1 MLLDH
6 VVDGLLTT
14 MMMGSGCN
22 LPPQP
27 QHAHAT
33 RRTTKRGR
41 PRAARAARWLR
52 VILLLRLSTQDSRS
66 HSEKGDGRKSRLKG
80 APRPGRLGDK
90 RNIQGQINRPCGFD
104 CFHISGIVCVCTQG
118 QVSYGRAR
126 NATRGHREGK
136 GMAKHRPGCS
146 ASFMP
151 DGKIRTAISRAKRAN
166 MQDPHWKGRAK
177 RARRQEPHCC

>member
-1 MLLDH
+1 M
-6 VVDGLLTT
+6 
-14 MMMGSGCN
+14 
-22 LPPQP
+22 
-27 QHAHAT
+27 
-33 RRTTKRGR
+33 
-41 PRAARAARWLR
+41 
-52 VILLLRLSTQDSRS
+52 
-66 HSEKGDGRKSRLKG
+66 
-80 APRPGRLGDK
+80 
-90 RNIQGQINRPCGFD
+90 
-104 CFHISGIVCVCTQG
+104 CTQG

-177 RARRQEPHCC
+177 RARRAEAREACFAATKPLPRVNTKTLSHKNVVSLLKIIFGSTLGHNYVVLWHWLALSAGAGAGYG